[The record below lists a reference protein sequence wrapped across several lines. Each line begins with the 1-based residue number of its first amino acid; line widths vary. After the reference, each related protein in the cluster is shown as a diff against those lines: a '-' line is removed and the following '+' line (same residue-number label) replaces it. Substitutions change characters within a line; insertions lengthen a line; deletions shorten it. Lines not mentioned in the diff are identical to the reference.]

1 MGFTVDIKG
10 NASHLDKTIKNVKTS
25 LSAIGSVATTA
36 ATSLASIGVAGGAAL
51 TAFIVSSS
59 NAASGME
66 SLTGQFEVLT
76 GSLTKA
82 EGLIKQFREEAI
94 KSPLSVQDYAI
105 AARGFM
111 SYGVAAEK
119 VLPVL
124 KMLGDV
130 SMGNAER
137 FGLLS
142 YAMAQ
147 VASNKTLKG
156 DDLRQLV
163 AQGFNPLAEIS
174 LKTGKSLEELRGE
187 MEKHKITYEMV
198 ESALKDV
205 TGAGG
210 RFYGALEK
218 GSKTTEGKIAKLK
231 DSVLSFQVAFGTG
244 FNKGLKDALDAT
256 NNFLPQLESKFK
268 EAGAVVGSALS
279 EGVRG
284 NTEELSLI
292 GGFIG
297 DVIWAGFKAVWLKG
311 MDSLIVNPVSNVARN
326 PLMTP
331 RVIANVIGIQGID
344 MPDFGNFTQSSPL
357 SSYIQSGIEEGAGS
371 GSLQKLLEL
380 QKARQERDNKN
391 FMKEYEESNKWL
403 EGIYK
408 NQSIVGAKF
417 SN

>member
-1 MGFTVDIKG
+1 
-10 NASHLDKTIKNVKTS
+10 
-25 LSAIGSVATTA
+25 
-36 ATSLASIGVAGGAAL
+36 
-51 TAFIVSSS
+51 
-59 NAASGME
+59 
-66 SLTGQFEVLT
+66 
-76 GSLTKA
+76 
-82 EGLIKQFREEAI
+82 
-94 KSPLSVQDYAI
+94 
-105 AARGFM
+105 
-111 SYGVAAEK
+111 
-119 VLPVL
+119 
-124 KMLGDV
+124 
-130 SMGNAER
+130 
-137 FGLLS
+137 
-142 YAMAQ
+142 MAQ
-147 VASNKTLKG
+147 VASNMTLKG

-163 AQGFNPLAEIS
+163 EQGFNPLAEIS

-205 TGAGG
+205 TSEGG

-218 GSKTTEGKIAKLK
+218 GSGTTEGKIAKLK
-231 DSVLSFQVAFGTG
+231 DSVLSLQVAFGTG

-297 DVIWAGFKAVWLKG
+297 EVIWAGFKAVWLKG
-311 MDSLIVNPVSNVARN
+311 MDELLAGSQNLGSTESDAMRGMVNKLSNK
-326 PLMTP
+326 
-331 RVIANVIGIQGID
+331 IGRGDVYRAGEI
-344 MPDFGNFTQSSPL
+344 GNKSTAAPL